1 MADIGERLG
10 GDNIEFTVDKPLR
23 IIIGGPPHS
32 GKSTFM
38 NLLEDRFRYYQIP
51 VELLD
56 LDLSAPTPL
65 KTGFTQQREKKKWT
79 STLAEEAREMFEGAE
94 GVQVV
99 LGDSVGLI
107 SDINEIISQPADVAI
122 LLVSGGHGDY
132 DTTYRKVVRKWK
144 EYYEDIRTPL
154 LVVLRSTMNP
164 ADESMFDPQDNYG
177 VVVGMDRDAYEDNTI
192 SGHYKYDGIYPTNAC
207 LEGVVFEIAQSF
219 DLKVRSATD
228 PEHLDLLNQ
237 KWPDLKDKKTWTP
250 PEGSMLG
257 GIERAYFEERGRVP
271 ADQRAESFG
280 AETITTTKID
290 NNGGEWTLQYRQ
302 PPIGEQPTEIV
313 ATTPTWSHE
322 KNDFSNVFTLYLKR
336 VPDSTS
342 IMPSRQSPTGYWWT
356 ASSKGWGE
364 KNIRFTNYD
373 SLWNWIGSDEIYD
386 FPYFAESFG
395 AEDDLSF
402 KEWADQE
409 TMTHGQQEP
418 FDDWLNDELSS
429 HGDNITLQDW
439 GQHELDS
446 HYERYGAE
454 GDPKVRRLKT
464 IAKWINDNHGDT
476 HFADIRD
483 TQYGYYNAFNQYI
496 TKDGKKLVVYELTPK
511 GEYPRREVFSHNP
524 LEPYRKNKEVE
535 SWVKSTFTS
544 PVTLRHGAESF
555 AAEGMTSFEVI
566 NIEYSNSEGTASP
579 SDYYDLPDELAVSVE
594 ETDVSATEDRIREKI
609 ESYIFRSFGEDIK
622 VVDLTAFYT
631 GTTDP
636 LRGNYEDYAA
646 EGKIHSQLMIG
657 SLIGLGAGLWAV
669 NRFKESREER

>member
-1 MADIGERLG
+1 
-10 GDNIEFTVDKPLR
+10 
-23 IIIGGPPHS
+23 
-32 GKSTFM
+32 
-38 NLLEDRFRYYQIP
+38 
-51 VELLD
+51 
-56 LDLSAPTPL
+56 
-65 KTGFTQQREKKKWT
+65 
-79 STLAEEAREMFEGAE
+79 
-94 GVQVV
+94 
-99 LGDSVGLI
+99 
-107 SDINEIISQPADVAI
+107 
-122 LLVSGGHGDY
+122 
-132 DTTYRKVVRKWK
+132 
-144 EYYEDIRTPL
+144 
-154 LVVLRSTMNP
+154 
-164 ADESMFDPQDNYG
+164 
-177 VVVGMDRDAYEDNTI
+177 
-192 SGHYKYDGIYPTNAC
+192 
-207 LEGVVFEIAQSF
+207 
-219 DLKVRSATD
+219 
-228 PEHLDLLNQ
+228 
-237 KWPDLKDKKTWTP
+237 
-250 PEGSMLG
+250 
-257 GIERAYFEERGRVP
+257 
-271 ADQRAESFG
+271 
-280 AETITTTKID
+280 
-290 NNGGEWTLQYRQ
+290 
-302 PPIGEQPTEIV
+302 
-313 ATTPTWSHE
+313 
-322 KNDFSNVFTLYLKR
+322 
-336 VPDSTS
+336 
-342 IMPSRQSPTGYWWT
+342 MPSRQSPTGYWWT